1 MIFAA
6 EPSAIGGGVGWK
18 TPARER
24 GGRERKTPPTAEK
37 PRRLVGERKNTLR
50 LIRSL
55 KKPGRAPLR
64 LDGKTGSR
72 PARRP
77 EKPAPPPGPLG
88 LWVDWDAA
96 RYA

>member
-1 MIFAA
+1 MPRNLP
-6 EPSAIGGGVGWK
+6 PSAAVLGGKPPRESAAAGKKNPANGGETPGGWL
-18 TPARER
+18 
-24 GGRERKTPPTAEK
+24 EK
-37 PRRLVGERKNTLR
+37 RKNTLR